1 MYTRQNPN
9 LAYIERK
16 MWQYSSTPRIG
27 IVKQLLNKLLVE
39 LDAVGESERIPLDD
53 FNLHEQVKH
62 FEMDM
67 IRHALQITNHNQRLA
82 AQMLGIRATIFMPE
96 GAPIP
101 KEKATRGYGADVS
114 FHGRYLEDALAGL
127 EKAVGV

>member
-27 IVKQLLNKLLVE
+27 IVKQLLNKLLME
-39 LDAVGESERIPLDD
+39 LETVGESERVALDED
-53 FNLHEQVKH
+53 FSLTEQVKH

-67 IRHALQITNHNQRLA
+67 IRHALQLTNYNQRAA
-82 AQMLGIRATIFMPE
+82 AQMLGINYTTLNAKMKRYGIGGKE
-96 GAPIP
+96 GAI
-101 KEKATRGYGADVS
+101 
-114 FHGRYLEDALAGL
+114 
-127 EKAVGV
+127 